1 MHFVCAC
8 ENSLSAN
15 VWGRNSLKIND
26 HATIAVGAISKN
38 EFRNWRK
45 VSHFQI
51 AGKRDTVKDAEAQ
64 EWIEALLGEKFPA
77 SAAYED
83 ILKDGQVLCRLINKI
98 KPGSVAK
105 VNESGGQFK
114 MMENINNFQKAL
126 KAYGV
131 PEQDFFQTVDLF
143 EKKDISQVTNT
154 LFALGRAVSYSQTIN
169 MKVADFFFVS
179 LYYRHGRMNLS
190 VARI

>member
-1 MHFVCAC
+1 M
-8 ENSLSAN
+8 
-15 VWGRNSLKIND
+15 
-26 HATIAVGAISKN
+26 
-38 EFRNWRK
+38 
-45 VSHFQI
+45 
-51 AGKRDTVKDAEAQ
+51 
-64 EWIEALLGEKFPA
+64 GEKFPA
-77 SAAYED
+77 SESYED

-154 LFALGRAVSYSQTIN
+154 LFALGRAVSFI
-169 MKVADFFFVS
+169 
-179 LYYRHGRMNLS
+179 
-190 VARI
+190 